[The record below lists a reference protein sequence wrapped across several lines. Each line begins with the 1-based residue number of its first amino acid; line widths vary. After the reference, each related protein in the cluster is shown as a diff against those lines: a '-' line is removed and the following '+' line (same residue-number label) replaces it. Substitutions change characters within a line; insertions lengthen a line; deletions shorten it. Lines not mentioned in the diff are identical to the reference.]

1 VSVLASFTAVWAFGF
16 TLNTMS
22 LLGLSLAI
30 GILIDDAI
38 VVRENIVRHVEM
50 GKDHY
55 TAAREGTD
63 EIGLAVAATTFSIV
77 CVFVPIAF
85 MGSLAEQWFAPFALT
100 IACSVL
106 VSLFVS
112 FSLDPMLSAY
122 WPDPHVPENEKWW
135 ITRML
140 DRFNRWFDHQAHR
153 YRGVI
158 GWALDHRLF
167 IVMLALGMFLGALQ
181 IPATGILGFAVVVGL
196 ALAASVIAPMIKLGR
211 GRTGGIAT
219 GVARTA
225 GVLLCVVG
233 GLRLAGVMP
242 VVFKLGGEFFPPTTA
257 RSSSWRSTLRPAPTW
272 PTRR

>member
-1 VSVLASFTAVWAFGF
+1 MFLFLNSWRSTVITGLALPVSVLASFVAVWAFGF

-77 CVFVPIAF
+77 VVFVPIAF
-85 MGSLAEQWFAPFALT
+85 MGGVGGQWFKPFALT
-100 IACSVL
+100 IAASVL

-122 WPDPHVPENEKWW
+122 WPDPHKPLEQRAH
-135 ITRML
+135 TRVL
-140 DRFNRWFDHQAHR
+140 DRFNLWFDRRAE
-153 YRGVI
+153 
-158 GWALDHRLF
+158 
-167 IVMLALGMFLGALQ
+167 
-181 IPATGILGFAVVVGL
+181 ATSG
-196 ALAASVIAPMIKLGR
+196 
-211 GRTGGIAT
+211 
-219 GVARTA
+219 
-225 GVLLCVVG
+225 
-233 GLRLAGVMP
+233 
-242 VVFKLGGEFFPPTTA
+242 
-257 RSSSWRSTLRPAPTW
+257 
-272 PTRR
+272 